1 LPPVFR
7 PRAFLLA
14 AWGINVCINAF
25 YIAPAPVFP
34 DIIRD
39 LGITNAQAGA
49 LISFYL
55 VAILAF
61 QIPGGYV
68 ADRLDP
74 RKVIALACLAFLGI
88 SAVMSFF
95 PRYDVLLSLRVL
107 AGIPVAFIF
116 APSAFLVS
124 RAFEKTPG
132 RAVGLFLSAPP
143 AGVAIGNLLSPSI
156 AAHIGWPWVLVAF
169 NLPLLALVPLFLL
182 TAKGFP
188 ARRMES
194 FTIRD
199 FLAAFR
205 SRELWKV
212 GLVFAASYAAYIF
225 YSSWSTTYLVRG
237 GIVSPVL
244 VGILAAMIPA
254 AGILSRPAGG
264 YLAETRFAHDKRI
277 VPAIAFAL
285 LFVSSLAI
293 PFLGG
298 AGIPLL
304 VACGFLAQFPFS
316 VYYLFS
322 TQILPP
328 KFQGTAYAFNNTVS
342 IIGGAISPA
351 LAGYLVDVTGSFFAA
366 FVMMAANAML
376 GLGLIA
382 AVRER

>member
-1 LPPVFR
+1 MFR

-14 AWGINVCINAF
+14 AWSINVCINAF

-74 RKVIALACLAFLGI
+74 RKVIALACLVFLGL
-88 SAVMSFF
+88 SVVMSFL
-95 PRYDVLLSLRVL
+95 PRYDVLLSFRVL

-116 APSAFLVS
+116 APTAFLVA
-124 RAFEKTPG
+124 RAFERTPG

-156 AAHIGWPWVLVAF
+156 ATYFGWPWVLVAF
-169 NLPLLALVPLFLL
+169 NLPLLLLVPLFVL

-188 ARRMES
+188 ARRMEP

-205 SRELWKV
+205 SGELWKV

-225 YSSWSTTYLVRG
+225 YSSWTATYLGRT
-237 GIVSPVL
+237 GIASPVA

-264 YLAETRFAHDKRI
+264 YLAETRFRRDKRL

-285 LFVSSLAI
+285 LFVASLAI
-293 PFLGG
+293 PFLGAG
-298 AGIPLL
+298 GIPLL

-351 LAGYLVDVTGSFFAA
+351 LAGYLLDVTGSFSAA
-366 FVMMAANAML
+366 FVMIAANALL
-376 GLGLIA
+376 GLALLTT
-382 AVRER
+382 VRER

>member
-1 LPPVFR
+1 MFR